1 MHKAKEL
8 CKNTVLFLCDCKI
21 CAAKDKKHD
30 TIMLVQIKNGGDYCV
45 QNNEGYKNRR

>member
-8 CKNTVLFLCDCKI
+8 CKNTVLFLCNCKI
-21 CAAKDKKHD
+21 WVAKDKKHD

-45 QNNEGYKNRR
+45 QNNEGYKNGR